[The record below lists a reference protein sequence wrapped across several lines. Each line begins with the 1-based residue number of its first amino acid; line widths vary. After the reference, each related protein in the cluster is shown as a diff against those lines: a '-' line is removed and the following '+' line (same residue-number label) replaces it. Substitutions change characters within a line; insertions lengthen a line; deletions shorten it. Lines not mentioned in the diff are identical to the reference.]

1 MNGSLTFNPDR
12 RVAVHLVTNA
22 TGRSE
27 IDGTITLDSV
37 RDPVLDLAMEFDRF
51 QAVQRLDVESLISGN
66 LTLEGRYGRPE
77 IHGSVSVDETIL
89 YVDEFARNVA
99 VVDFMDLGTD
109 TTEFFRQS
117 LIRDIRNPFLENLRV
132 EVDLSVPRNTWLR
145 SNEMNVEMGGE
156 QLIVTYDRR
165 ESDLVLIG
173 DLQALRGSVSY
184 THLTLPT
191 ICSE

>member
-1 MNGSLTFNPDR
+1 M
-12 RVAVHLVTNA
+12 
-22 TGRSE
+22 
-27 IDGTITLDSV
+27 
-37 RDPVLDLAMEFDRF
+37 
-51 QAVQRLDVESLISGN
+51 
-66 LTLEGRYGRPE
+66 
-77 IHGSVSVDETIL
+77 DETIL
-89 YVDEFARNVA
+89 YVDEFARNVS

-173 DLQALRGSVSY
+173 DLQALRGSYSVLGRSFEVNGG
-184 THLTLPT
+184 TISFLGTPGINPVLNIQALSRIRRIEDEPLEVTANVEGTLTLPRVALT
-191 ICSE
+191 TDEAGLVQSDLISLPDLRACEF